1 MQNLTILLGLLGVK
15 YTRFLTVWQ
24 AYLKLK
30 IINLAQFEYIFVA
43 PSSKVNSLL
52 KKNATFD
59 HFIRHTKSNVYKFL
73 A

>member
-30 IINLAQFEYIFVA
+30 IINLAQFVD
-43 PSSKVNSLL
+43 PTSKLNKNS
-52 KKNATFD
+52 K
-59 HFIRHTKSNVYKFL
+59 Y
-73 A
+73 